1 MYITYCFNIFNGF
14 LSRGFYAVRISSGSA
29 EANHK
34 GEGVET
40 SEVLGAEYSQKG
52 HGKSPAASPGGQN
65 PLQLYKFD
73 NVKNPESAFSP
84 MLFGLLILPWPFY
97 HEYRLMMQ
105 CLSAKILMV
114 IVCRLSIMV
123 LKINTNWR
131 NEFSGWLQVLM
142 QVFFVCRFIN

>member
-14 LSRGFYAVRISSGSA
+14 LSRGFYAVRISSGLA
-29 EANHK
+29 EANLK

-40 SEVLGAEYSQKG
+40 SGVLGAEYPQKG
-52 HGKSPAASPGGQN
+52 HGKSPVASPGGQN

-84 MLFGLLILPWPFY
+84 MLFGLKT
-97 HEYRLMMQ
+97 

-142 QVFFVCRFIN
+142 QVLLYVGSFN